1 VVANMED
8 IENKKIFLTKLL
20 KFRSLV
26 LKIFGIILLVTSIT
40 GIQSYDRYVPT
51 WLYISLGISLAVL
64 LILYIIT
71 YRLKGNIESEKM

>member
-1 VVANMED
+1 MED

-40 GIQSYDRYVPT
+40 GIQSYDRYIPT

>member
-1 VVANMED
+1 MED
-8 IENKKIFLTKLL
+8 IENEKIFLAKMIKL
-20 KFRSLV
+20 RSLV

-51 WLYISLGISLAVL
+51 WLYILLGISLAAL

-71 YRLKGNIESEKM
+71 SKLKGKIESEKM

>member
-1 VVANMED
+1 MED

>member
-1 VVANMED
+1 MED
-8 IENKKIFLTKLL
+8 IENEKIFLAKMIKL
-20 KFRSLV
+20 RSLV

-51 WLYISLGISLAVL
+51 WLYISLGISLAAL

-71 YRLKGNIESEKM
+71 SKLKGKIESEKM